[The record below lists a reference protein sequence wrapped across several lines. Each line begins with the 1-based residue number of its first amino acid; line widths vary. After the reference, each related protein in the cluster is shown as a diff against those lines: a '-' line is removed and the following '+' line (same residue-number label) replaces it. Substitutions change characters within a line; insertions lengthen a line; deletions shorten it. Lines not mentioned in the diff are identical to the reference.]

1 MGEVFLDAFLDS
13 LKILAFLLVCRFVIA
28 LIEPKMS
35 ESVKLKGK
43 LAPLIGVSVARRIP
57 CDKRRGAP
65 HIFGISRQGASYSP
79 HTCLKI
85 CAGRHYRI

>member
-43 LAPLIGVSVARRIP
+43 LAPLIGVSVALLPQCGLPSLPQTSI
-57 CDKRRGAP
+57 KR
-65 HIFGISRQGASYSP
+65 GISRWE
-79 HTCLKI
+79 L
-85 CAGRHYRI
+85 